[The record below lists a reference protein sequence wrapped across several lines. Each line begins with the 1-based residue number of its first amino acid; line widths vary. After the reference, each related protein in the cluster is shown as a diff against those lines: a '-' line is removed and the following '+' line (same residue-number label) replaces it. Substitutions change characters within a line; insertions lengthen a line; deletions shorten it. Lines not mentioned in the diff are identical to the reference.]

1 MTPETKP
8 RSRRRLQLL
17 RRILSPLIV
26 LAALIVSLESW
37 LWDHFMALARW
48 AERAPPVRWTI
59 DGYRRLPPLA
69 MAFVVCLA
77 LAIGEPLKLIGL
89 WLASTGHPVQAGI
102 AIGSGYVLGTALP
115 AWLVAQGRERLMTLA
130 WFAWGYTR
138 LHGLV
143 RAAHDYLARQPAWVA
158 TRIWVGRMV
167 RRLRLWSRR

>member
-1 MTPETKP
+1 
-8 RSRRRLQLL
+8 
-17 RRILSPLIV
+17 
-26 LAALIVSLESW
+26 
-37 LWDHFMALARW
+37 
-48 AERAPPVRWTI
+48 
-59 DGYRRLPPLA
+59 
-69 MAFVVCLA
+69 
-77 LAIGEPLKLIGL
+77 GL

-158 TRIWVGRMV
+158 TRVWVGRRV